1 MYNAFYLVLLLTI
14 LFIINF
20 AQGKRQTETYI
31 HFKLW
36 IFQCLQDAR
45 SGSIFTVDVQYVCHG
60 IVQLPCIV
68 KDISHTFMDI
78 WLPPSRDCFTSSSSE
93 TELHDGSPTFV
104 NIYIYILDVMSD
116 QAANTILRYVMS
128 NMVVLY
134 GELLFEWND
143 DVDSCYFNIWTKKH
157 QTVVRE
163 RREVEQHEE
172 K

>member
-104 NIYIYILDVMSD
+104 NIYIYILEVKYIGDVWSGCKYHT
-116 QAANTILRYVMS
+116 QICNVQYGCVVRWTSLRV
-128 NMVVLY
+128 
-134 GELLFEWND
+134 EWWCWFLLF
-143 DVDSCYFNIWTKKH
+143 
-157 QTVVRE
+157 
-163 RREVEQHEE
+163 
-172 K
+172 

>member
-1 MYNAFYLVLLLTI
+1 
-14 LFIINF
+14 
-20 AQGKRQTETYI
+20 
-31 HFKLW
+31 
-36 IFQCLQDAR
+36 
-45 SGSIFTVDVQYVCHG
+45 
-60 IVQLPCIV
+60 
-68 KDISHTFMDI
+68 
-78 WLPPSRDCFTSSSSE
+78 
-93 TELHDGSPTFV
+93 
-104 NIYIYILDVMSD
+104 MSD